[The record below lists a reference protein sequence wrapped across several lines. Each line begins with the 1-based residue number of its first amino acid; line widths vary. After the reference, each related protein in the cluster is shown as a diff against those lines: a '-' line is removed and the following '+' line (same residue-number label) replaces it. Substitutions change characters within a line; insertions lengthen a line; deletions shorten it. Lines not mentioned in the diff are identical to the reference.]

1 MYSHGTGALKKE
13 YYTYDNRPSE
23 RESLKKG
30 QQRRAYSAKRKRLL
44 IKKRIIFFICT
55 VAAMAFTLLFHNAAI
70 TKEFSELAKKREELS
85 LIDAQVV
92 EMQMIAE
99 SNVEPKRIVQEAQR
113 LGLHQ
118 PVKRQIKYISIGNT
132 DNGEV
137 LKAEKTN
144 VLSAF
149 INRVSVILDY
159 LY

>member
-23 RESLKKG
+23 RERQKDR
-30 QQRRAYSAKRKRLL
+30 QQRRPSVSKKKRLL
-44 IKKRIIFFICT
+44 IKKRIMALMCLS
-55 VAAMAFTLLFHNAAI
+55 ASMAFILLFRCAAI
-70 TKEFSELAKKREELS
+70 TKEFSELTKKREELS
-85 LIDAQVV
+85 MIDAQVV
-92 EMQMIAE
+92 EMKMIAE
-99 SNVEPKRIVQEAQR
+99 SNVEPKRIVQEAER

-118 PVKRQIKYISIGNT
+118 PVKRQIKYISLGNT

-144 VLSAF
+144 AFSAF

>member
-23 RESLKKG
+23 RERLNKG

-55 VAAMAFTLLFHNAAI
+55 IAAMAFTLLFRNAAI
-70 TKEFSELAKKREELS
+70 TKEFSELTKKREELS

-99 SNVEPKRIVQEAQR
+99 SNVEPKRIVQEAER

-118 PVKRQIKYISIGNT
+118 PVKRQIKYISLGNT